1 MYELTI
7 QSFNFI
13 SHAFQ
18 SDFSI
23 LGERYDRDT
32 RSMTTL
38 KNQIE
43 NVDQTIKMLKSTTLS
58 SRAEDVYPRYLL
70 LRVEVFEILW
80 RFFHS

>member
-7 QSFNFI
+7 QSFNI
-13 SHAFQ
+13 TSHILQ

-58 SRAEDVYPRYLL
+58 SQAEDVYPRYLL
-70 LRVEVFEILW
+70 LCVEVFEKLSS
-80 RFFHS
+80 FFHS